1 MRQGAGAFFQYA
13 CEEVPIQRRVELPA
27 GRKSTSQVQS
37 WSPDRAATPGSA
49 RSGGLSR
56 LIAVA
61 VASILALGMAYSVI
75 TLRREADD
83 LRDVEVIAA
92 QMVDNTSELNALVWK
107 AIASPGGLNTQDARL
122 EALVDERW
130 GDMQRLGSLEVEGT
144 GVERLRAALA
154 DHTLAVN
161 QAYSLLERGEL
172 DEARA
177 LGEDNLSPS
186 FAELQRAAEDVQRSY
201 GAHARTAYNTA
212 DIESLVMVLLGA
224 GVVALLF
231 RKFDSAKRDG
241 ALRAARERLQSEA
254 RFSSLVQHSSDVITV
269 IEADTTILYQSP
281 SIEHVLGYAPDQLVG
296 TKLSDL
302 WHPDERDLVTNFHND
317 FISRS
322 ANTSARIEYRL
333 RHADGS
339 YRFFDNVRTNLLDN
353 PEVRGIVVNT
363 RDVTDAKRS
372 ADALSDSEE
381 RLRFL
386 IEHVPNVVYT
396 AETGPDGRWLYVS
409 PQIEAL
415 LGFTP
420 EEWTA
425 DPERWWKQLHP
436 DDRAAVL
443 DDEKTVMH
451 GTDDR
456 SGAIEYRLR
465 TRDGRIVWVNDDAV
479 MIRDEDG
486 KALHWSGV
494 ISEVTDRKVL
504 ELQLQHQAFH
514 DSLTGLANRALFA
527 DRVEHALQRAA
538 RSGEQV
544 AVLFLDLD
552 DFKTVND
559 SLGHEAGDD
568 LLVAVAARLRRCL
581 RPSDTIARLGGDEF
595 AILLEAESVASASV
609 VAERTVRAIEEP
621 ITLGDREVVIH
632 ASVGIELGD
641 SRQHSAGDLLRNAD
655 VAMYV
660 AKSRGKARF
669 EVFNSSMHQA
679 AVQRLEI
686 RADLQRALV
695 DREFVIHYQPIVGL
709 QESGVLGMEALIR
722 WQHPQRGLLAP
733 IDFIPVAEETGM
745 IVPIGRWVL
754 REAAFQ
760 AKRWQAASPQGEA
773 FTMSVNVSARQL
785 TRAEIVDE
793 VAAVLNESGLLPQS
807 LTLEITESVLMNDR
821 DAAITRLHQLKAL
834 GVRVAVDDF
843 GTGYSSLG
851 YLSSLPIDILKID
864 KSFIDRVAAGVEDSA
879 IAHAVIKLG
888 NSLKL
893 TVVAEGIEA
902 AEQATALRAM
912 RCHRGQGFY
921 FSEPLDTNGVDD
933 LLVRFAANADELP
946 SQPSTVGG
954 A

>member
-1 MRQGAGAFFQYA
+1 MTA
-13 CEEVPIQRRVELPA
+13 
-27 GRKSTSQVQS
+27 
-37 WSPDRAATPGSA
+37 
-49 RSGGLSR
+49 
-56 LIAVA
+56 
-61 VASILALGMAYSVI
+61 ILALGMAYSVI

-83 LRDVEVIAA
+83 LRDIEVITAK
-92 QMVDNTSELNALVWK
+92 MVDHTSELNALVWQTV
-107 AIASPGGLNTQDARL
+107 ASPGDLDTPRQRI
-122 EALVDERW
+122 EAIMGDRW
-130 GDMQRLGSLEVEGT
+130 ADMLRLGTLGAEGADVT
-144 GVERLRAALA
+144 RFRGTLA

-161 QAYSLLERGEL
+161 QVFSQFEQGNF
-172 DEARA
+172 DEARSLA
-177 LGEDNLSPS
+177 ADTLSPS
-186 FAELQRAAEDVQRSY
+186 FAELHDVAEEVQRSY
-201 GAHARTAYNTA
+201 GAQARTAYNTA
-212 DIESLVMVLLGA
+212 DIESIVMMLLGA
-224 GVVALLF
+224 AVAALLF
-231 RKFDSAKRDG
+231 RKFDSAKRAG
-241 ALRAARERLQSEA
+241 ELKAARERIQSEA
-254 RFSSLVQHSSDVITV
+254 RFRSLVQHSSDVITV
-269 IEADTTILYQSP
+269 VEADTTIRYQSP
-281 SIEHVLGYAPDQLVG
+281 SIEHVLGYAADQLVG

-302 WHPDERDLVTNFHND
+302 FHPDELDQVTDFHNE
-317 FISRS
+317 FITRP

-339 YRFFDNVRTNLLDN
+339 YRHVDNVRTNLLDN
-353 PEVRGIVVNT
+353 PDVRGIVINT
-363 RDVTDAKRS
+363 RDVTDDKRS
-372 ADALSDSEE
+372 ADALSESEE

-386 IEHVPNVVYT
+386 VEHVPSVVYT
-396 AETGPDGRWLYVS
+396 AETGSDGRWLYVS
-409 PQIEAL
+409 PQIESL
-415 LGFTP
+415 LGFTA
-420 EEWTA
+420 EEWMA

-436 DDRAAVL
+436 DDRGAVL
-443 DDEKTVMH
+443 DDEEALLSSSEV
-451 GTDDR
+451 R
-456 SGAIEYRLR
+456 SGAIEYRMK
-465 TRDGRIVWVNDDAV
+465 TRDGRTVWVNDDQV
-479 MIRDEDG
+479 VIRNEDG
-486 KALHWSGV
+486 EALHLSGV
-494 ISEVTDRKVL
+494 LSEVTDRKVL

-527 DRVEHALQRAA
+527 DRVEHALQRAE

-559 SLGHEAGDD
+559 SLGHEAGDE

-595 AILLEAESVASASV
+595 AILLEAESVDSASM
-609 VAERTVRAIEEP
+609 VAERTVKAIEEP
-621 ITLGDREVVIH
+621 ISLGDREVVIH

-660 AKSRGKARF
+660 AKSGGKARF
-669 EVFNSSMHQA
+669 EVFDSSMHQA

-686 RADLQRALV
+686 KADLQRALV
-695 DREFVIHYQPIVGL
+695 DREFVVHYQPIVGL

-722 WQHPQRGLLAP
+722 WQHPQRGLMAP
-733 IDFIPVAEETGM
+733 MDFIPVAEETGL

-760 AKRWQAASPQGEA
+760 AKRWQAASPHGDA

-785 TRAEIVDE
+785 MRAEIVDE
-793 VAAVLNESGLLPQS
+793 IASVLRESGIPPRT

-821 DAAITRLHQLKAL
+821 NAAITKLHQLKEL

-864 KSFIDRVAAGVEDSA
+864 KSFIDRVATGVEDSA
-879 IAHAVIKLG
+879 IAQAVIKLG

-902 AEQATALRAM
+902 VEQATALRAM

-921 FSEPLDTNGVDD
+921 FSEPLDAKGVDD
-933 LLVRFAANADELP
+933 LLVRFAANAVELP
-946 SQPSTVGG
+946 SQPSRVGG

>member
-1 MRQGAGAFFQYA
+1 M
-13 CEEVPIQRRVELPA
+13 
-27 GRKSTSQVQS
+27 
-37 WSPDRAATPGSA
+37 AAS
-49 RSGGLSR
+49 
-56 LIAVA
+56 
-61 VASILALGMAYSVI
+61 LALGMAYSVI

-107 AIASPGGLNTQDARL
+107 AIASPDGVAAPDARL
-122 EALVDERW
+122 EAIVDERW
-130 GDMQRLGSLEVEGT
+130 SDMLRLGSLEVEGA
-144 GVERLRAALA
+144 GIEPLRTALA
-154 DHTLAVN
+154 EHTLAVK
-161 QAYSLLERGEL
+161 QAHSLLERGEI

-201 GAHARTAYNTA
+201 GAQARTAYNTA

-231 RKFDSAKRDG
+231 RRFDSVKRDG
-241 ALRAARERLQSEA
+241 ELRAARERLQSEA

-269 IEADTTILYQSP
+269 IEPDTTIRYQSP

-302 WHPDERDLVTNFHND
+302 WHPDERDLVTDLHND
-317 FISRS
+317 FILRP

-420 EEWTA
+420 EEWVS

-443 DDEKTVMH
+443 DDEETLLR
-451 GTDDR
+451 GTENR
-456 SGAIEYRLR
+456 SGSIEYRMR

-479 MIRDEDG
+479 MIRDENG
-486 KALHWSGV
+486 RALHWSGV

-595 AILLEAESVASASV
+595 AILLEAENVASASV
-609 VAERTVRAIEEP
+609 VAERTVRAVEEP

-632 ASVGIELGD
+632 ASVGFELGD
-641 SRQHSAGDLLRNAD
+641 SRQHTAGDLLRNAD

-669 EVFNSSMHQA
+669 EVFDSSMHKA

-745 IVPIGRWVL
+745 IVPIGKWVL

-760 AKRWQAASPQGEA
+760 ARRWQAASPQGDA

-793 VAAVLNESGLLPQS
+793 VAAVLRDSGIPPQS

-821 DAAITRLHQLKAL
+821 NAAITRLHQLKEL

-864 KSFIDRVAAGVEDSA
+864 KSFIDRVATGVEDSA
-879 IAHAVIKLG
+879 IAQAVIKLG

-921 FSEPLDTNGVDD
+921 FSEPLDTDGVDD
-933 LLVRFAANADELP
+933 LLVRFAANAAELP
-946 SQPSTVGG
+946 SQPSRVGG